1 MESAFSR
8 AGNARSGACDS
19 GVMTKPR
26 PGSIAAALALTAATP
41 VAAAPAHA
49 APAAPAPAATGVV
62 NYAETSGP
70 GSSDGGSLDN
80 PIVGAGLVLLAGVGV
95 SVALAVGAG
104 FAGGAF
110 ELPDIPGLPF

>member
-1 MESAFSR
+1 
-8 AGNARSGACDS
+8 
-19 GVMTKPR
+19 MTKTR
-26 PGSIAAALALTAATP
+26 TGTIAAALALTAATT

-49 APAAPAPAATGVV
+49 APAPSAAPATGVV
-62 NYAETSGP
+62 NYADTAGSG
-70 GSSDGGSLDN
+70 SADGGSLDN

-110 ELPDIPGLPF
+110 ELPEIPGLPL